1 MGSLSAANAKFCLDF
16 FKELSKVKINENIFF
31 SPLSISA
38 ALSMVQLG
46 ARGNTAEEI
55 ERVSFFPFPGTAIR
69 GLYLEMEKRPSG
81 SSEAGGAHS
90 QFQELLSALGKGG
103 ATCSLSIANRLFG
116 EATFQFLQQY
126 LDSARDLYHAELE
139 AVDFINAAE
148 ESRGKMN
155 SWVEKQTG
163 GKIKDLF
170 PPGSVDST
178 TVLALVN
185 AIHFKGQWAI
195 KFEDRNTREMP
206 FQLNKVQEH
215 RNVPMMCQTGEYKL
229 ARRQEEQVTVLELPY
244 TGEELSMFIL
254 LPENI
259 CDESTGLEQLESAVT
274 YEKLAEWTNMENV
287 YLQTI
292 TVYLP
297 RFRMEES
304 CELIPVLQPLG
315 MRDAFVLEQADF
327 SGLSTKPGLFLSKVI
342 HKSFVEV
349 NEEGTEAAA
358 GTVMTIIIASCVSI
372 PYEFRADHP
381 FLFLIKHNPS
391 KNILFFGRCCSP

>member
-1 MGSLSAANAKFCLDF
+1 MVSLSAANTKFCLDF
-16 FKELSKVKINENIFF
+16 FKELCKVKRNENIFF

-38 ALSMVQLG
+38 ALSMVQMG
-46 ARGNTAEEI
+46 ARGNTAEE
-55 ERVSFFPFPGTAIR
+55 
-69 GLYLEMEKRPSG
+69 MEKVGESVLLKKAF
-81 SSEAGGAHS
+81 SCFSQCKETGGAHS
-90 QFQELLSALGKGG
+90 QFQELLSALGKAG

-116 EATFQFLQQY
+116 EVTFQFLQQY
-126 LDSARDLYHAELE
+126 LDSTRALYHAELE
-139 AVDFINAAE
+139 AMDFINAAE

-155 SWVEKQTG
+155 SWGEKKTS
-163 GKIKDLF
+163 GKIKHLF
-170 PPGSVDST
+170 PPGSFGRT

-185 AIHFKGQWAI
+185 AIHFKGQWAV
-195 KFEDRNTREMP
+195 KFKEKYTREMP
-206 FQLNKVQEH
+206 FRLNKSEH
-215 RNVPMMCQTGEYKL
+215 RNILMMCWTGECKL

-287 YLQTI
+287 YPQEI

-304 CELIPVLQPLG
+304 CELIPVLQALG
-315 MRDAFVLEQADF
+315 MRDAFILEQADF
-327 SGLSTKPGLFLSKVI
+327 SGLSGEPGLFLSKAI

-358 GTVMTIIIASCVSI
+358 ATGFVIIEECCSI

>member
-1 MGSLSAANAKFCLDF
+1 MGSLSAANTKFCLDF
-16 FKELSKVKINENIFF
+16 FKELRKVKRNENIFF

-46 ARGNTAEEI
+46 AGGSTAEEMEKVLHI
-55 ERVSFFPFPGTAIR
+55 HEVLSTASPGT
-69 GLYLEMEKRPSG
+69 KSTSG
-81 SSEAGGAHS
+81 KCEEAGGAHS
-90 QFQELLSALGKGG
+90 QFQELLSALGKAG

-116 EATFQFLQQY
+116 EVTFQFLQQY
-126 LDSARDLYHAELE
+126 LDSTRVLYHAELE
-139 AVDFINAAE
+139 AVDFVNATE
-148 ESRGKMN
+148 ESREKMN
-155 SWVEKQTG
+155 SWVEKQTD

-170 PPGSVDST
+170 PPGSIDST

-195 KFEDRNTREMP
+195 KFEEKNTREMP
-206 FQLNKVQEH
+206 FMLNK
-215 RNVPMMCQTGEYKL
+215 
-229 ARRQEEQVTVLELPY
+229 QVTVLELPY

-287 YLQTI
+287 CLQKI
-292 TVYLP
+292 MVYLP

-304 CELIPVLQPLG
+304 CELIPVLQALG
-315 MRDAFVLEQADF
+315 MRDAFILEQADF
-327 SGLSTKPGLFLSKVI
+327 SGLSREPGLFLSKAI
-342 HKSFVEV
+342 HKAFVEV

-358 GTVMTIIIASCVSI
+358 ATGMTIVPLCLHI
-372 PYEFRADHP
+372 PYEFRVDHP
-381 FLFLIKHNPS
+381 FLFLIKHNLS
-391 KNILFFGRCCSP
+391 KNILFFGRCCFP

>member
-1 MGSLSAANAKFCLDF
+1 MGSLSAANAKFCMDF
-16 FKELSKVKINENIFF
+16 FKELSKSKRNDNIFF

-46 ARGNTAEEI
+46 ARGNTAK
-55 ERVSFFPFPGTAIR
+55 
-69 GLYLEMEKRPSG
+69 EMEKMAGASG
-81 SSEAGGAHS
+81 ESILLKKAFPGCSQCEEAGGAHS
-90 QFQELLSALGKGG
+90 QFQELLSALSKAG

-116 EATFQFLQQY
+116 EVTFQFLQKY
-126 LDSARDLYHAELE
+126 LDSTRALYHAELE
-139 AVDFINAAE
+139 AMDFINAAE
-148 ESRGKMN
+148 KSRRRMN

-163 GKIKDLF
+163 GKIRDLF
-170 PPGSVDST
+170 PPGSIDGT
-178 TVLALVN
+178 TALALVN
-185 AIHFKGQWAI
+185 AIHFKGQWAR
-195 KFEDRNTREMP
+195 KFEEKNTREMP
-206 FQLNKVQEH
+206 FRLNKREH
-215 RNVPMMCQTGEYKL
+215 RNVLMMCRTGNYKL

-244 TGEELSMFIL
+244 TGKELSMFIL

-287 YLQTI
+287 YWQEI

-297 RFRMEES
+297 QFRMEES
-304 CELIPVLQPLG
+304 YELIPILQALG
-315 MRDAFVLEQADF
+315 MRDAFIFEQADF
-327 SGLSTKPGLFLSKVI
+327 SGLSGKPGLFLSKAI

-358 GTVMTIIIASCVSI
+358 ATMGLIVIGSVSCLHN

-391 KNILFFGRCCSP
+391 KSILFFGRCCSP

>member
-1 MGSLSAANAKFCLDF
+1 MDSLSASNTKFCLDF
-16 FKELSKVKINENIFF
+16 FKQLSKVKGNENIFF

-38 ALSMVQLG
+38 ALSMVRLG
-46 ARGNTAEEI
+46 AGGNTAEEI
-55 ERVSFFPFPGTAIR
+55 KKVLHTYELLGTAS
-69 GLYLEMEKRPSG
+69 SG
-81 SSEAGGAHS
+81 TKSTDGNCEEPGRAHS
-90 QFQELLSALGKGG
+90 QFQELLSALSKTG

-116 EATFQFLQQY
+116 EVTFQFLQQY
-126 LDSARDLYHAELE
+126 LDSTRVLYHAELE

-148 ESRGKMN
+148 ESREKMN

-170 PPGSVDST
+170 PPGSIDHT
-178 TVLALVN
+178 AVLALVN

-195 KFEDRNTREMP
+195 KFEEKNTREMP
-206 FQLNKVQEH
+206 FMLNKREH
-215 RNVPMMCQTGEYKL
+215 KNILMMSWKGKYKL
-229 ARRQEEQVTVLELPY
+229 ARRQEEEVTVLELPY
-244 TGEELSMFIL
+244 AGEELSMFIL

-274 YEKLAEWTNMENV
+274 YEKLAGTDMENV
-287 YLQTI
+287 SPQEI
-292 TVYLP
+292 VVYLP
-297 RFRMEES
+297 RFRMKET
-304 CELIPVLQPLG
+304 CELIPVLQALG
-315 MRDAFVLEQADF
+315 MRDAFILEQADF
-327 SGLSTKPGLFLSKVI
+327 SGLSREPGLFLSKAI
-342 HKSFVEV
+342 HKSFVDV

-358 GTVMTIIIASCVSI
+358 ATGLTKIPFCLCI

>member
-1 MGSLSAANAKFCLDF
+1 MGSLSAANTKFCLDF
-16 FKELSKVKINENIFF
+16 FKELSKVKKNENIFF

-46 ARGNTAEEI
+46 ARGNTAEEMAK
-55 ERVSFFPFPGTAIR
+55 VGFLPF
-69 GLYLEMEKRPSG
+69 SG
-81 SSEAGGAHS
+81 VLLKKAFRCCSQCEEARGAHS
-90 QFQELLSALGKGG
+90 QFQELLSALGKAG

-126 LDSARDLYHAELE
+126 LDSTRVLYHAELE
-139 AVDFINAAE
+139 AMDFINAAE

-163 GKIKDLF
+163 GKIKNLF
-170 PPGSVDST
+170 PPGSIDCT
-178 TVLALVN
+178 TVLALVS
-185 AIHFKGQWAI
+185 AIHFKGQWAV
-195 KFEDRNTREMP
+195 KFQEKNTRKMP
-206 FQLNKVQEH
+206 FMLNKREH
-215 RNVPMMCQTGEYKL
+215 RNVPMMCQTGTYKL
-229 ARRQEEQVTVLELPY
+229 ARRQAEQVTVLELPY
-244 TGEELSMFIL
+244 AGEELSMFIL

-274 YEKLAEWTNMENV
+274 YEKLTEWTNMENV
-287 YLQTI
+287 YPREI
-292 TVYLP
+292 VVYLP
-297 RFRMEES
+297 RFRMEMS
-304 CELIPVLQPLG
+304 CALIPVLQALG
-315 MRDAFVLEQADF
+315 MREAFILEQADF
-327 SGLSTKPGLFLSKVI
+327 SGLSREPRLFLSNAI

-358 GTVMTIIIASCVSI
+358 AATGIIVIGSCCDI
-372 PYEFRADHP
+372 PYKFRVDHP

>member
-1 MGSLSAANAKFCLDF
+1 MDSLSAANTKFCLDF
-16 FKELSKVKINENIFF
+16 FKQLSKVKGNENIFF

-46 ARGNTAEEI
+46 AGGNTAEEM
-55 ERVSFFPFPGTAIR
+55 EKVGYFPFSWEKGTAVR
-69 GLYLEMEKRPSG
+69 ALHLEIKKRQEPSG
-81 SSEAGGAHS
+81 THS
-90 QFQELLSALGKGG
+90 QFQELLSALAKAG

-116 EATFQFLQQY
+116 EVTFQFLQQY
-126 LDSARDLYHAELE
+126 LDSTRVLYHAELE

-155 SWVEKQTG
+155 SWVENQTG

-170 PPGSVDST
+170 PPGSIDHT

-195 KFEDRNTREMP
+195 KFEEKNTREML
-206 FQLNKVQEH
+206 FMLNKREH
-215 RNVPMMCQTGEYKL
+215 RNILMMCRKGKYKL
-229 ARRQEEQVTVLELPY
+229 ARRQEEKVTVLELPY
-244 TGEELSMFIL
+244 AGEELSMFIL

-259 CDESTGLEQLESAVT
+259 CDESTGLEQLESSVT
-274 YEKLAEWTNMENV
+274 YEKLSEWTDMENV
-287 YLQTI
+287 SSQKI
-292 TVYLP
+292 VVYLP
-297 RFRMEES
+297 RFRMEDT
-304 CELIPVLQPLG
+304 CELIPVLQALG
-315 MRDAFVLEQADF
+315 MRDAFIPEQADF
-327 SGLSTKPGLFLSKVI
+327 SGLSREPGLFLSKAI

-358 GTVMTIIIASCVSI
+358 ATGVTITPKCFHI